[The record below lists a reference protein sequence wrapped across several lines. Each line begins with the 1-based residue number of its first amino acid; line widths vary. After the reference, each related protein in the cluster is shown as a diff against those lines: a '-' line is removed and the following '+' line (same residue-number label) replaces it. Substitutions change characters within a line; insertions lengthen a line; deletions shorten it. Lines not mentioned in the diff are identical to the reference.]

1 MNRLV
6 LFVAAAAVGGAAAGL
21 LLWPKDDAGAQV
33 TAEGCKCSSPA
44 QVGTGREQLTVVHC
58 VCPGTQC
65 VITATAAGT
74 VVPPN
79 VVQSCR

>member
-6 LFVAAAAVGGAAAGL
+6 LIVAAAAVGGAAAGL
-21 LLWPKDDAGAQV
+21 LLWPKADAGAQIS
-33 TAEGCKCSSPA
+33 ADGCTCSRPA
-44 QVGTGREQLTVVHC
+44 QIGAGREQLTVVHC

-74 VVPPN
+74 AVPPN